1 MDGIQAHGLLL
12 TSSIM
17 ERDPNVAYSLK
28 DCVCQVIYIIGK
40 KSSIFVISNLVI
52 MH

>member
-17 ERDPNVAYSLK
+17 ERDPDVAYSLRIVYVK
-28 DCVCQVIYIIGK
+28 
-40 KSSIFVISNLVI
+40 
-52 MH
+52 